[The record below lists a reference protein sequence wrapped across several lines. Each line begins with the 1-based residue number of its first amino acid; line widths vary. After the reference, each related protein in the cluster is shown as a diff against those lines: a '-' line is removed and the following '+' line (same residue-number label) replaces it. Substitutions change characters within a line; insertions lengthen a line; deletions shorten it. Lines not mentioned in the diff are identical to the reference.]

1 MKTDRAFTFI
11 ELLIAFTIFSIIAA
25 SMYCTLNAGIK
36 VWTRGNEI
44 IRENQGMR
52 IFFDTVN
59 QDLKNAVSYSGFDS
73 EWGAERIIFPTIKN
87 VYKGGRMGREF
98 VKTVYYFKDG
108 EVIRV
113 SATKGDGFNEELVED
128 EKKNILLDDVDSI
141 NFEYCYEVEGLEG
154 EYEWKDVWEFEDETP
169 IPRGIRVK
177 LTLLGDG
184 DRKEIF
190 EKIVFIPLGIL
201 GGEE

>member
-73 EWGAERIIFPTIKN
+73 EWGAERILNIVMKLKAL
-87 VYKGGRMGREF
+87 KGNTSGKMCGSSRMRHR
-98 VKTVYYFKDG
+98 YRG
-108 EVIRV
+108 E
-113 SATKGDGFNEELVED
+113 
-128 EKKNILLDDVDSI
+128 
-141 NFEYCYEVEGLEG
+141 
-154 EYEWKDVWEFEDETP
+154 
-169 IPRGIRVK
+169 
-177 LTLLGDG
+177 
-184 DRKEIF
+184 
-190 EKIVFIPLGIL
+190 
-201 GGEE
+201 